1 MKTAELDVVANARRA
16 AHSRFDHYNAVMQAS
31 RHPVAPTQLTKKE
44 TGKSVPVSSKTS
56 KK

>member
-44 TGKSVPVSSKTS
+44 AGKSVPVSSKTS

>member
-16 AHSRFDHYNAVMQAS
+16 AHSRFDHYNAVMEAS
-31 RHPVAPTQLTKKE
+31 RHSIAPTQPTKKE
-44 TGKSVPVSSKTS
+44 TSKPVPVSGKSS